1 MGSIIFSAARLSK
14 APAQYRAIG
23 GISVSV
29 GRCLVFSI
37 DPGQPAGQGETGESM
52 RNVLWAILLC
62 SGVAGAADP
71 KPLVLRAA
79 RLYDGKSDAVTS
91 PGVVLVEGG
100 TIRAV
105 GARATPP
112 AGAQVIDLGDATL
125 LPGLMDAHTHLSQEA
140 SEDWKQDQLDF
151 LKKPIPEQ
159 AIGATV
165 YARRTLL
172 AGFTTVR
179 DLGSSDFIDT
189 GLRNA
194 INAGKVPGPRM
205 LVATYAIGAR
215 GGHCDGTG
223 GFRAGLLKEPG
234 TQEGVANGPDETRA
248 AVRWA
253 TKHGAD
259 VIKTCATGG
268 VLSEQD
274 KVDSPQLTQAEL
286 DALVDEAH
294 ALGRK
299 AAAHAHGA
307 EGAKRA
313 IRAGIDSIEHG
324 SFLDDEAFELM
335 KKRGTYLTPTPT
347 PCIMDMLRKGGAP
360 RQILEKAAAAVARQ
374 RGMIKA
380 AIAKNLHI
388 AFGSDAAV
396 CPHGNQLN
404 QFAIFVQEGMKPLAA
419 IRTATS
425 VDAALLG
432 VPDRGTLEAGKLA
445 DIVAVPG
452 DPSRDISQMEKLF
465 FVMKGG
471 TVYRNDRAGSPPTH
485 ADLLPRL

>member
-1 MGSIIFSAARLSK
+1 MRRAARL
-14 APAQYRAIG
+14 
-23 GISVSV
+23 
-29 GRCLVFSI
+29 LV
-37 DPGQPAGQGETGESM
+37 
-52 RNVLWAILLC
+52 LLAA
-62 SGVAGAADP
+62 STAGAASP
-71 KPLVLRAA
+71 VTVLRAA
-79 RLYDGKSDAVTS
+79 RLYDGKSDAVVT
-91 PGVVLVEGG
+91 PGVVVVSDGKIVAAG
-100 TIRAV
+100 TQA
-105 GARATPP
+105 ALP
-112 AGAQVIDLGDATL
+112 AGATIIDLGDATL
-125 LPGLMDAHTHLSQEA
+125 LPGLMDAHTHLSFE
-140 SEDWKQDQLDF
+140 SSLDWRQDQLDL
-151 LKKPIPEQ
+151 LKKPVAEQ
-159 AIGATV
+159 AIDATE

-179 DLGSSDFIDT
+179 DVGSSDLIDV

-205 LVATYAIGAR
+205 LVAVNAIGAR
-215 GGHCDGTG
+215 GGHCDPTG
-223 GFRAGLLKEPG
+223 GFRPELMKEPG
-234 TQEGVANGPDETRA
+234 PEQGVANGPDEVRA
-248 AVRWA
+248 AVRFD

-268 VLSEQD
+268 VLSEAD

-335 KKRGTYLTPTPT
+335 RKKGTYFVPTPL
-347 PCIMDMLRKGGAP
+347 PCIMSRLREARAP
-360 RQILEKAAAAVARQ
+360 ANIIEKAANADGKAAEVLKRAVAKGAR
-374 RGMIKA
+374 
-380 AIAKNLHI
+380 I

-396 CPHGNQLN
+396 CPHGTQLN
-404 QFAIFVQEGMKPLAA
+404 QFAIFVRAGMKPLVA

-445 DIVAVPG
+445 DVVAVPG
-452 DPSRDISQMEKLF
+452 DPSRDIAVMERLF

-471 TVYRNDRAGSPPTH
+471 TVVRNDRVGGSKSGPAAVGAPY
-485 ADLLPRL
+485 

>member
-1 MGSIIFSAARLSK
+1 MRLDRFSPPVTLLILGLTLTATAAE
-14 APAQYRAIG
+14 PA
-23 GISVSV
+23 
-29 GRCLVFSI
+29 
-37 DPGQPAGQGETGESM
+37 T
-52 RNVLWAILLC
+52 
-62 SGVAGAADP
+62 
-71 KPLVLRAA
+71 VLRAA
-79 RLYDGKSDAVTS
+79 RLYDGKSDAVVA
-91 PGVVLVEGG
+91 PGVVIVSDGKIVAAG
-100 TIRAV
+100 TSAQV
-105 GARATPP
+105 P
-112 AGAQVIDLGDATL
+112 AGARVVDLGDATL
-125 LPGLMDAHTHLSQEA
+125 LPGLMDAHTHLSFE
-140 SEDWKQDQLDF
+140 SSLDWKQDQLDS

-159 AIGATV
+159 AIIATE

-179 DLGSSDFIDT
+179 DVGSSDLIDV

-205 LVATYAIGAR
+205 LVAAYAIGSR
-215 GGHCDGTG
+215 GGHCDPTG
-223 GFRAGLLKEPG
+223 GFRPELLKEPG
-234 TQEGVANGPDETRA
+234 TEQGVANGPDEIRA
-248 AVRWA
+248 AVRFDA
-253 TKHGAD
+253 KHGAD

-268 VLSEQD
+268 VLSEAD

-299 AAAHAHGA
+299 TAAHAHGA

-324 SFLDDEAFELM
+324 SFLDDEAFDLM
-335 KKRGTYLTPTPT
+335 RKKGTYFVPTPL
-347 PCIMDMLRKGGAP
+347 PCIMQRLRDARAP
-360 RQILEKAAAAVARQ
+360 ANIIEKAAAADA
-374 RGMIKA
+374 KA
-380 AIAKNLHI
+380 VETLKRAIAKNARI

-396 CPHGNQLN
+396 CPHGTQVN
-404 QFAIFVQEGMKPLAA
+404 QFGIFVKAGMKPLAA

-445 DIVAVPG
+445 DLVAVPG
-452 DPSRDISQMEKLF
+452 DPSRDVAVMEKVF

-471 TVYRNDRAGSPPTH
+471 AVVRNDRTGSAAAGTGASGTGN
-485 ADLLPRL
+485 

>member
-1 MGSIIFSAARLSK
+1 MRRVLQLVVVLAGSGAVAAG
-14 APAQYRAIG
+14 P
-23 GISVSV
+23 VTV
-29 GRCLVFSI
+29 V
-37 DPGQPAGQGETGESM
+37 
-52 RNVLWAILLC
+52 
-62 SGVAGAADP
+62 
-71 KPLVLRAA
+71 RAA
-79 RLYDGKSDAVTS
+79 RLYDGKSDTVVT
-91 PGVVLVEGG
+91 PGVVVVSDGR
-100 TIRAV
+100 IV
-105 GARATPP
+105 GAGTRVDVP
-112 AGAQVIDLGDATL
+112 AGATVIELGDATL
-125 LPGLMDAHTHLSQEA
+125 LPGLMDAHTHLSFE
-140 SEDWKQDQLDF
+140 SSLDWKQDQLDA

-159 AIGATV
+159 AIDATE

-172 AGFTTVR
+172 AGFITVR
-179 DLGSSDFIDT
+179 DVGSSDLIDV

-205 LVATYAIGAR
+205 LVSVNPIGAR
-215 GGHCDGTG
+215 GGHCDPTG
-223 GFRAGLLKEPG
+223 GFRPELLKEPG
-234 TQEGVANGPDETRA
+234 TEQGVASGPDQIRA
-248 AVRWA
+248 AVRFD

-268 VLSEQD
+268 VLSEAD

-299 AAAHAHGA
+299 TAAHAHGA

-335 KKRGTYLTPTPT
+335 RKKGTYFVPTPL
-347 PCIMDMLRKGGAP
+347 PCIMARLRQAKAP
-360 RQILEKAAAAVARQ
+360 ANILEKAANADARG
-374 RGMIKA
+374 RETLKT
-380 AIAKNLHI
+380 AIAKNARI

-396 CPHGNQLN
+396 CPHGTQLN
-404 QFAIFVQEGMKPLAA
+404 QFAVFVAAGMKPLAA

-445 DIVAVPG
+445 DLVAVPG
-452 DPSRDISQMEKLF
+452 DPSRDIAVMERLF

-471 TVYRNDRAGSPPTH
+471 AVVRNDRAPSAPSAAGTGGASN
-485 ADLLPRL
+485 

>member
-1 MGSIIFSAARLSK
+1 MRLDRS
-14 APAQYRAIG
+14 
-23 GISVSV
+23 SVS
-29 GRCLVFSI
+29 
-37 DPGQPAGQGETGESM
+37 AT
-52 RNVLWAILLC
+52 LL
-62 SGVAGAADP
+62 GLGLTLTAAAAEP
-71 KPLVLRAA
+71 VTVLRAA
-79 RLYDGKSDAVTS
+79 RLYDGKADAVVS
-91 PGVVLVEGG
+91 PGVVVVSDGKIVAAG
-100 TIRAV
+100 SSAQV
-105 GARATPP
+105 P
-112 AGAQVIDLGDATL
+112 AGARVVDRGDATL
-125 LPGLMDAHTHLSQEA
+125 LPGLMDAHTHLSFE
-140 SEDWKQDQLDF
+140 SSLDWKQDQLDS

-159 AIGATV
+159 AIIATE

-179 DLGSSDFIDT
+179 DVGSSDLIDV

-205 LVATYAIGAR
+205 LVAVNAIGSR
-215 GGHCDGTG
+215 GGHCDPTG
-223 GFRAGLLKEPG
+223 GFRPELLKEPG
-234 TQEGVANGPDETRA
+234 TDQGVANGPDEVRA
-248 AVRWA
+248 AVRFDA
-253 TKHGAD
+253 KHGAD

-268 VLSEQD
+268 VLSEAD

-299 AAAHAHGA
+299 TAAHAHGA

-335 KKRGTYLTPTPT
+335 RKKGTYFVPTPL
-347 PCIMDMLRKGGAP
+347 PCIMQRLRDAKAP
-360 RQILEKAAAAVARQ
+360 ANIIEKAAAADA
-374 RGMIKA
+374 KA
-380 AIAKNLHI
+380 GETLKRAIAKNARI

-396 CPHGNQLN
+396 CPHGTQVN
-404 QFAIFVQEGMKPLAA
+404 QFGIFVKAGMKPLAA

-432 VPDRGTLEAGKLA
+432 VTDRGTLEAGKLA
-445 DIVAVPG
+445 DLVAVPG
-452 DPSRDISQMEKLF
+452 DPSRDIAVMEKVF

-471 TVYRNDRAGSPPTH
+471 AVVRNDRAGAATSGTG
-485 ADLLPRL
+485 ASGAGN